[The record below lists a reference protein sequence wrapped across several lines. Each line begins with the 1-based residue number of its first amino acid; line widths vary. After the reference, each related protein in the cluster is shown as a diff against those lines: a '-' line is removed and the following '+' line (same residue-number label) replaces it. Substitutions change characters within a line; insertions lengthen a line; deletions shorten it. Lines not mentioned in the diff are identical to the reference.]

1 MSVAA
6 AWVIVMKL
14 AYGLDEQDR
23 YVSPVIR
30 WQCADNNRLAEDD
43 SDPVNGMPGIETWIS
58 ELEGRLVGGEFK
70 GNRNEMEKQ

>member
-23 YVSPVIR
+23 YVIPVIR
-30 WQCADNNRLAEDD
+30 WQCADNDRQAQDD
-43 SDPVNGMPGIETWIS
+43 SDPVTGMPGIETWIS

-70 GNRNEMEKQ
+70 GNKKEMEKQ